1 MGALRPQNAVYYSP
15 MEVQSKRGDESSVP
29 SPLAT
34 EIKQAVP
41 PADGFSLWFLGQNS
55 FVLRSP
61 DGMVIAVDPYLSDY
75 CATRGTGKTPT
86 PKSRLFP
93 PPLLPAELD
102 CDVVL
107 LTHSHCDHAD
117 PETLSV
123 LAGKTN
129 ISLFAPRDA
138 AKVALDA
145 GFPPERV
152 RTINAGE
159 SFDLARAGTR
169 VTASFA
175 LPTDGSDLNHVGY
188 LLGFPNGSTF
198 WNTGDTAWHETL
210 PILATAIFKGTL
222 PEGKTGP
229 DLMAVCINT
238 GYGNLSH
245 WDAARLAGAAKPH
258 FAIPVHWDL
267 FPHNSCDPFPF
278 KTSLEKNAPESV
290 YSPLEHGRRYDYSG
304 GNISLVL

>member
-1 MGALRPQNAVYYSP
+1 
-15 MEVQSKRGDESSVP
+15 
-29 SPLAT
+29 
-34 EIKQAVP
+34 
-41 PADGFSLWFLGQNS
+41 
-55 FVLRSP
+55 
-61 DGMVIAVDPYLSDY
+61 
-75 CATRGTGKTPT
+75 
-86 PKSRLFP
+86 
-93 PPLLPAELD
+93 
-102 CDVVL
+102 VVL

-123 LAGKTN
+123 LAGKAPN
-129 ISLFAPRDA
+129 LVAPRDA

-152 RTINAGE
+152 RIIHAGE
-159 SFDLARAGTR
+159 SFNLSGGGTSG
-169 VTASFA
+169 TASFA

-188 LLGFPNGSTF
+188 LLVFPNGSSF

-210 PILATAIFKGTL
+210 PMLATAVFKGSL
-222 PEGKTGP
+222 PAGKTGP

-245 WDAARLAGAAKPH
+245 WDAARLAGAAKPL

-278 KTSLEKNAPESV
+278 KTSLEKNAPGSV
-290 YSPLEHGRRYDYSG
+290 YSPLEHGKRYDFSG
-304 GNISLVL
+304 GKISLVV

>member
-1 MGALRPQNAVYYSP
+1 
-15 MEVQSKRGDESSVP
+15 MEVQTSQGTGFPIP

-34 EIKQAVP
+34 EITEAVP
-41 PADGFSLWFLGQNS
+41 PSDGYSLWFLGQNS
-55 FVLRSP
+55 FVLKAP

-75 CATRGTGKTPT
+75 CATRGKSRLPT

-102 CDVVL
+102 CNVVL

-123 LAGKTN
+123 LAGKSD
-129 ISLFAPRDA
+129 IDLFAPRDA

-145 GFPPERV
+145 GFPSERV
-152 RTINAGE
+152 RIIHAGE
-159 SFDLARAGTR
+159 CIDLDRGGPR
-169 VTASFA
+169 ITASFA
-175 LPTDGSDLNHVGY
+175 LPTDGTDLNHVGY
-188 LLGFPNGSTF
+188 LLVFPNGSTF

-210 PILATAIFKGTL
+210 PMLATAVFRESL
-222 PEGKTGP
+222 PAGKAGP
-229 DLMAVCINT
+229 DLMAVCINS

-245 WDAARLAGAAKPH
+245 WDAARLAGTAKPRYTV
-258 FAIPVHWDL
+258 PVHWDL

-278 KTSLEKNAPESV
+278 RTSLEKNCPGTV
-290 YSPLEHGRRYDYSG
+290 YSPLEHGVRYDFSEG
-304 GNISLVL
+304 KLSLVRGKLRDNPAPTD